1 MWYGYGCRA
10 LKGYEFGGEPFQ
22 KADEMLLGLWRMQA
36 VYDLRIKTIVLYEIE
51 GQTIE
56 EE

>member
-1 MWYGYGCRA
+1 VWYGYGCRA